1 MSIKR
6 PSRNLVDAAQK
17 HSPDEDEFERFKR
30 DLRWIYTNRLG
41 LNRGEKV
48 PFDQLRAALVEEGFS
63 EIPYQTLLMKA
74 VLDGWVKSTD
84 EPDPRNCEIWLEP
97 RGPER
102 SWHQVVAQEEPT
114 QAHERASYALEEL
127 SDELQIV
134 ALPDTEELYAC
145 HNGLWDS
152 DGEQVLRE
160 RLSDYMGRSYSKS
173 VLSAAEENIL
183 ANRAIPRQKFGIPT
197 GTLPLQNGLFELNNR
212 ELKPIQP
219 DDYITE
225 QLPISYDSEAEC
237 PEFQSLLDTV
247 VPEAEKQQKLQE
259 FAGYCLLPQVPYK
272 KGLMLLGETS
282 TGKSTFLRAI
292 EQLFRDQDIASVSP
306 EKLQSSKHTAA
317 NLEHKMVNIV
327 DELDDHHLNRTDE
340 IKKAISG
347 DPMAAEPK
355 YEQEYRFTPT
365 CKHIFASNKSL
376 KASITE
382 DGFWSRWIT
391 VVFEEQISKD
401 NRVSQDQIISQFETE
416 AAGIL
421 NWALDG
427 LDRLRAQD
435 SFTNSRSP
443 SETHQLWTGFGDV
456 VSEFIDVAIA
466 DQSGNTVFTNDL
478 HSHYE
483 EFCAKTGREAARSQY
498 QLTAELKERGIGEY
512 TKEWDSRRENDYTCF
527 TDIALC
533 DLDSQ
538 KVAKD
543 IDI

>member
-1 MSIKR
+1 ME
-6 PSRNLVDAAQK
+6 AAQK
-17 HSPDEDEFERFKR
+17 HSADKDEVETFER
-30 DLRWIYTNRLG
+30 DLRWIYTNGLD
-41 LNRGEKV
+41 LNRGERV

-84 EPDPRNCEIWLEP
+84 ESDPRNCEIWLEP

-102 SWHQVVAQEEPT
+102 SWQQVVAQEEPT
-114 QAHERASYALEEL
+114 RANERASYALEEL
-127 SDELQIV
+127 SNELQIV
-134 ALPDTEELYAC
+134 ALRDTGELYAC
-145 HNGLWDS
+145 HSGVWHNDS
-152 DGEQVLRE
+152 EQVLRE
-160 RLSDYMGRSYSKS
+160 RLSDYMDRSYSKS
-173 VLSAAEENIL
+173 VLSAAEVNIR
-183 ANRAIPRQKFGIPT
+183 ANWAIPRQRFGVPA
-197 GTLPLQNGLFELNNR
+197 GTLPLQNGLFELRNR

-306 EKLQSSKHTAA
+306 EKLQLSKHTAA
-317 NLEHKMVNIV
+317 NLEHKTVNIV
-327 DELDDHHLNRTDE
+327 DELDGHHLNRTDK

-382 DGFWSRWIT
+382 DAFWSRWVT
-391 VVFEEQISKD
+391 VVFEEQIPKD
-401 NRVSQDQIISQFETE
+401 NRVSQDQIISQFEDE

-435 SFTNSRSP
+435 SFTDSRSP

-466 DQSGNTVFTNDL
+466 NQSGSTVFTDDL

-483 EFCAKTGREAARSQY
+483 EFCARTGREVAREQH
-498 QLTAELKERGIGEY
+498 QLTAELKERGIAEY
-512 TKEWDSRRENDYTCF
+512 TREWDPRKGNSAGCF
-527 TDIALC
+527 TGIMLR
-533 DLDSQ
+533 DLDSKEVVQ
-538 KVAKD
+538 D
-543 IDI
+543 LGI